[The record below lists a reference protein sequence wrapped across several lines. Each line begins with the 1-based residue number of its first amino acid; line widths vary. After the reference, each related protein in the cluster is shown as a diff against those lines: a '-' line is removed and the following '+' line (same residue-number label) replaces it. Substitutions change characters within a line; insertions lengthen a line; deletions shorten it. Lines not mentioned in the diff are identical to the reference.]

1 MTTVQRYI
9 INARICINA
18 PTSDQAQQYV
28 IDGLAAVSDDA
39 DVRIEEVQE
48 EDGRPEGCLCTPSC
62 GHCEAGLHASCPM
75 ECDGDLYE

>member
-1 MTTVQRYI
+1 MTTVQRYTI
-9 INARICINA
+9 DAKIYINA

-39 DVRIEEVQE
+39 KVWIEEVQE
-48 EDGRPEGCLCTPSC
+48 EESRPEGCLCPPFCVYCT
-62 GHCEAGLHASCPM
+62 AGLHASCPM